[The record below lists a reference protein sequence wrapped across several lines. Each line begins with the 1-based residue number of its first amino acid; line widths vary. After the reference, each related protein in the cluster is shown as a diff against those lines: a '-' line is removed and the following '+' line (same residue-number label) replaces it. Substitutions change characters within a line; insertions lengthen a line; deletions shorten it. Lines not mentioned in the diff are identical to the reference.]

1 MKTTA
6 FSFLIFLFGFAFLS
20 AGCQNTPAPG
30 NMTSFATGLDKPVSI
45 THAGD
50 SRLFVVEQTGI
61 IRIIDAEGNV
71 SPQPFLDIR
80 DRVNYGG
87 ERGLLGLAFHPGYMT
102 NGYFYV
108 NYTGLDNHTR
118 VSRFSVNGMDPEI
131 ADPDSELNLL
141 IVNQPF
147 TNHNGGDLAFGP
159 DGYLYIA
166 LGDGGSAGDPGN
178 RAQNP
183 MEYLGKMLRID
194 VDQGLPYAIPESN
207 PFLNVPGTLD
217 EIWALGLRNP
227 WRFSFDRL
235 TGDLWIADVGQ
246 NAAEEINFQPA
257 GSEGGENY
265 GWRCYEGNL
274 VYNSNG
280 CGPASIYTFPVH
292 TYPHGPE
299 CSVTGGY
306 VFRGNTSSSFYGRYF
321 FADYCSDMIW
331 TLYNEGGEWIREDFG
346 HFPGNNFSAFGENV
360 SGQLFVAGLTSGTI
374 YRVIED
380 VTGMADDDAL
390 ASLRIIHIPSSG
402 KIRIENDLGQL
413 KLIRLALFDTRGIV
427 HFNDNT
433 RESFYEFDT
442 GMLSSGMYFLRIVM
456 EGKQR
461 VQKLMILR

>member
-1 MKTTA
+1 MKTTR
-6 FSFLIFLFGFAFLS
+6 FTFLIVLSVFVFLN
-20 AGCQNTPAPG
+20 AGCQNNPSTN
-30 NMTSFATGLDKPVSI
+30 NMTPFATGLDKPVSI

-50 SRLFVVEQTGI
+50 SRLFVVEQTGS
-61 IRIIDAEGNV
+61 IRIIDTDGNV
-71 SPQPFLDIR
+71 SLQPFLDIS

-87 ERGLLGLAFHPGYMT
+87 ERGLLGLAFHPEYIT
-102 NGYFYV
+102 NGFFYV

-118 VSRFSVNGMDPEI
+118 ISRFSVNSMDPEI
-131 ADPDSELNLL
+131 ADPDSEYNLL
-141 IVNQPF
+141 TVTQPF

-178 RAQNP
+178 LAQDP
-183 MEYLGKMLRID
+183 MEYLGKMLRVD
-194 VDQGLPYAIPESN
+194 VDLGLPYAIPESN
-207 PFLNVPGTLD
+207 PFINDPGTLD

-246 NAAEEINFQPA
+246 NATEEINFQPA

-265 GWRCYEGNL
+265 GWRCYEGHL

-280 CGPASIYTFPVH
+280 CGPASTYTFPVH

-306 VFRGNTSSSFYGRYF
+306 VFRGDALSSFYGRYF

-331 TLYNEGGEWIREDFG
+331 TLYDDGGEWVREDFG

-360 SGQLFVAGLTSGTI
+360 SGQLFVAGLTSGMI
-374 YRVIED
+374 YRVIES
-380 VTGMADDDAL
+380 TAGIEHDDAL
-390 ASLRIIHIPSSG
+390 SSLRIIHIPNTG
-402 KIRIENDLGQL
+402 KIRIENDFDQM
-413 KLIRLALFDTRGIV
+413 KLLRLALFDARGIV
-427 HFNDNT
+427 LFSDNT
-433 RESFYEFDT
+433 RESFYEFDP
-442 GMLSSGMYFLRIVM
+442 GMLSSGIYFLRIVM
-456 EGKQR
+456 EGQQK
-461 VQKLMILR
+461 VQKLMIF